1 MPTEQIYQ
9 GAKFEVRGWIENDE
23 CQVVEFLAELEA
35 NGDSDA
41 VRLNN
46 LIVRTADEGIIN
58 FNKQHIRPLDDNI
71 FEFKAPNTG
80 RILFFYD
87 KNRLIICA
95 HGMTGKKGSED
106 KFIKRQIKKANRIR
120 DDYFAEQGE

>member
-1 MPTEQIYQ
+1 MPTERIFQ
-9 GAKFEVRGWIENDE
+9 GAKFDIHGWIENEE
-23 CQVVEFLAELEA
+23 CQVLEFLEELEA

-46 LIVRTADEGIIN
+46 LIIQTANEGIIR
-58 FNKQHIRPLDDNI
+58 FNERHIRQLDDNI

-95 HGMTGKKGSED
+95 HGVSGKKGSED
-106 KFIKRQIKKANRIR
+106 RFIKKQVKKANRIR
-120 DDYFAEQGE
+120 DDYFAEKR